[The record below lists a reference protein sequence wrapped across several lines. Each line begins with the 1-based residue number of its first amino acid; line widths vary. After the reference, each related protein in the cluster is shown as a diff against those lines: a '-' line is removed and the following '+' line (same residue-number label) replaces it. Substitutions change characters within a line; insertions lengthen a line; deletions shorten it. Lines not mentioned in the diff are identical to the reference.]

1 MFNTNY
7 LVSSTQLDDKKLEI
21 PGYNL
26 VRSDHQSNNKQED
39 VFLYYKTSLPLRVID
54 IFLLQ

>member
-7 LVSSTQLDDKKLEI
+7 LVSSTQLGDKKLEI
-21 PGYNL
+21 PAYNL

-39 VFLYYKTSLPLRVID
+39 VFLYYKTLLPLRVID